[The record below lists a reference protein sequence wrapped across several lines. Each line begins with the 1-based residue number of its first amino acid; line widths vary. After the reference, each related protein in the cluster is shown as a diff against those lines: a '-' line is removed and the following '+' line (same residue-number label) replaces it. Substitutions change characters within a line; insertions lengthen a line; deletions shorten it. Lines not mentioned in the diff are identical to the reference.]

1 MLVNFDRRFDDEMRA
16 AAQEKGYSVRDIV
29 IIASMIEKETDGTDL
44 AHIASVIYNR
54 LTNTSAETVG
64 LLGIDATLVYAL
76 GRPITQDDYQTADTP
91 YNTYKYQGLPPGPI
105 SNPGMVAIRAAMN
118 PDSTSDYY
126 YVLGND
132 GKHHFFKTLK
142 GQQDFIAQQQVE
154 KRSG

>member
-1 MLVNFDRRFDDEMRA
+1 
-16 AAQEKGYSVRDIV
+16 
-29 IIASMIEKETDGTDL
+29 
-44 AHIASVIYNR
+44 
-54 LTNTSAETVG
+54 
-64 LLGIDATLVYAL
+64 
-76 GRPITQDDYQTADTP
+76 
-91 YNTYKYQGLPPGPI
+91 
-105 SNPGMVAIRAAMN
+105 MN